1 MSQDNSNRPPHAG
14 GMRRFV
20 PLLLLLAAAG
30 AALVLGRGVGWESLA
45 RHQEDLVHWVAAHPV
60 AAPLLYLATYILV
73 AALSLPQAAMVTV
86 AGGLLFGTVPGT
98 ILTIIGATTGAATL
112 VAAARTA
119 FSDMLDRHRRRI
131 PVAVQTRLARD
142 GFLYLLALR

>member
-1 MSQDNSNRPPHAG
+1 M
-14 GMRRFV
+14 
-20 PLLLLLAAAG
+20 
-30 AALVLGRGVGWESLA
+30 
-45 RHQEDLVHWVAAHPV
+45 HWVAAHPV

-131 PVAVQTRLARD
+131 FPEQCFPGSTRGGRPGCEGAWRHADDRNPGSRARPRCGLRHHHGGRRFAASRSLAH
-142 GFLYLLALR
+142 AAE